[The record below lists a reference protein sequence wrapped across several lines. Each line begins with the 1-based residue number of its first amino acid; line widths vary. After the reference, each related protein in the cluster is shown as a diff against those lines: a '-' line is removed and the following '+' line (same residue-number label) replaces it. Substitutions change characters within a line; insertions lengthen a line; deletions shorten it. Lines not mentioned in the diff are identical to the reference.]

1 MDRALQEFTF
11 ELMRHAAEQG
21 LSKVTVTE
29 GNFSI
34 TVENTPV
41 EAAAVAPTAAAP
53 GSGAG
58 CGTGKCCAAG
68 RRKLFRYGCLCATG
82 WHILCGECTG
92 GAADCFCRR
101 YRDQGTDAVHHRGD
115 EDNEHHR
122 EPV

>member
-29 GNFSI
+29 GSDRRS
-34 TVENTPV
+34 T
-41 EAAAVAPTAAAP
+41 